1 MIDKT
6 TLSLALA
13 REVAAAAEAH
23 AQANGWPVV
32 IAILDDGGHLLYLQ
46 RDDRVQ
52 LGSVDVAI
60 AKARSAV
67 LFRRPSAAF
76 EELVGSG
83 RQGYLAMPG
92 VLAVEGGVPLEVD
105 GQVVGAIGISGVRS
119 HEDGQIARAGAAALG
134 EHSGK
139 Q

>member
-1 MIDKT
+1 MTSKT
-6 TLSLALA
+6 SIGL
-13 REVAAAAEAH
+13 AAARRVAEA
-23 AQANGWPVV
+23 AEEEAVANDWPVV
-32 IAILDDGGHLLYLQ
+32 IAVLDDGGHIIYLQ

-67 LFRRPSAAF
+67 LFKRPTAAF

-92 VLAVEGGVPLEVD
+92 VVAVEGGVPLEVD
-105 GQVVGAIGISGVRS
+105 GTVVGAIGISGVRS
-119 HEDGQIARAGAAALG
+119 QQDGQIARAGAAVLA
-134 EHSGK
+134 SK